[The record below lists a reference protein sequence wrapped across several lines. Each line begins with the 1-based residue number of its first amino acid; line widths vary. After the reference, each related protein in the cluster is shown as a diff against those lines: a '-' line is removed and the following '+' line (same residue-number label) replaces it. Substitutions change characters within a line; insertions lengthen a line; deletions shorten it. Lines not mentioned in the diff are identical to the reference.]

1 MFARTSRYAPAA
13 PGIRSPPRIRAT
25 AQNGRP
31 RHESSSHD
39 TRSERRIELS
49 SGLLICGFGVQV
61 PGGAPILTWGYTHF
75 GSPRDG
81 RFGAM
86 VAPRLLVSRDLVA
99 GTAPISWRGG
109 RVWLDWSRPFA
120 LNARPSHPANVATQ
134 RDTTWQ
140 ADSQGR
146 QADAGRNC
154 RCRARTSL
162 AALTPGL
169 GTGLPQGAAR
179 SGAQGCHS

>member
-1 MFARTSRYAPAA
+1 R
-13 PGIRSPPRIRAT
+13 
-25 AQNGRP
+25 
-31 RHESSSHD
+31 
-39 TRSERRIELS
+39 
-49 SGLLICGFGVQV
+49 
-61 PGGAPILTWGYTHF
+61 
-75 GSPRDG
+75 
-81 RFGAM
+81 AM

-169 GTGLPQGAAR
+169 GPGSPKAQHARVLRGATADPGAVRPPSSPRAGSAPPTRTAGAPRLPRTPA
-179 SGAQGCHS
+179 C